1 MPEKYIRRNG
11 LPLLVRH
18 TGQTTLPQA
27 PPEPGTGPAI
37 LCLHDAGLQS
47 SVLGDLLRGCGTESW
62 ALAFD
67 LPGHGR

>member
-27 PPEPGTGPAI
+27 PPQPGTGPSI
-37 LCLHDAGLQS
+37 LSFVWC
-47 SVLGDLLRGCGTESW
+47 VLLVRWAARRLR
-62 ALAFD
+62 
-67 LPGHGR
+67 